1 MLDDSHVDRDPGG
14 FEKLSADLTK
24 RAQVVAEELKTRVAE
39 TEKARRLPVE
49 NMERICDEGLLRV
62 IQSRRCG
69 GHELSMRAHLD
80 VLSAIAEGCSATA
93 WVLGVMHAH
102 SWLLAHFPEQAQDDV
117 YGENPNTV
125 TAPRIKGAKYIT
137 KNLLFNNFVKLNLKS
152 FFQFYSF

>member
-1 MLDDSHVDRDPGG
+1 MLVDSHIDRDRSG

-24 RAQVVAEELKTRVAE
+24 RAQVVAKELITRVAE

-69 GHELSMRAHLD
+69 GHELSMRVHLD

-93 WVLGVMHAH
+93 WVLGVCM
-102 SWLLAHFPEQAQDDV
+102 L
-117 YGENPNTV
+117 
-125 TAPRIKGAKYIT
+125 TAGCWHIFRSRLRMMYMEKIQIR
-137 KNLLFNNFVKLNLKS
+137 
-152 FFQFYSF
+152 

>member
-1 MLDDSHVDRDPGG
+1 MLDNIPGVYDSDELEQRTAVLT
-14 FEKLSADLTK
+14 EK
-24 RAQVVAEELKTRVAE
+24 AQAVAEELRVRVPD

-49 NMERICDEGLLRV
+49 NMERICDEGLLTV

-102 SWLLAHFPEQAQDDV
+102 SWMLAH
-117 YGENPNTV
+117 G
-125 TAPRIKGAKYIT
+125 ICC
-137 KNLLFNNFVKLNLKS
+137 
-152 FFQFYSF
+152 